1 MIDDF
6 FDTGQFE
13 FRRERSFLAHDLIVE
28 LMSNLS

>member
-13 FRRERSFLAHDLIVE
+13 FTLERSFLAHDLIVE